1 MTNPSRLDADKQYS
15 YADYLLW
22 QFKERVELIRGRIFK
37 MSPAPSTTHQKVSR
51 QLSLQ
56 LFAFFDKK
64 KSCEAFSAPFDVRL
78 PIGNTR
84 KDDET
89 FTVVQPDLCVICD
102 LDKLDEKGCLGAPD
116 LIIEILSPGN
126 SKREMREK
134 FEVYEESGVQE
145 YWLVNPSDKTVLIYV
160 LNDDR
165 EFVGLQ
171 PLTEDQIARSRTFPE
186 LEIRLNEVFTK

>member
-1 MTNPSRLDADKQYS
+1 
-15 YADYLLW
+15 
-22 QFKERVELIRGRIFK
+22 
-37 MSPAPSTTHQKVSR
+37 
-51 QLSLQ
+51 
-56 LFAFFDKK
+56 
-64 KSCEAFSAPFDVRL
+64 
-78 PIGNTR
+78 
-84 KDDET
+84 
-89 FTVVQPDLCVICD
+89 
-102 LDKLDEKGCLGAPD
+102 
-116 LIIEILSPGN
+116 
-126 SKREMREK
+126 MREK